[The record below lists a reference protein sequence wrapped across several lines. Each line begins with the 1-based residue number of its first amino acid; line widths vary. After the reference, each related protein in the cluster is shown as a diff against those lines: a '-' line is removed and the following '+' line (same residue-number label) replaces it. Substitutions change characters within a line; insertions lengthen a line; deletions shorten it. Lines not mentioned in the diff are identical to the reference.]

1 MEISTINQLIAAG
14 SGLVG
19 AFIGAAISGWV
30 NHRISKE
37 NHNREVESFKAG
49 FVSEVQS
56 LQTII
61 AERDYLNAFQ
71 KFSEHPDILAGEKV
85 HYEIL
90 IPDNYARFYNAN
102 LNKIGLMG
110 PKLSSKLI
118 QYHQLLQAIV
128 QDLQPE
134 SAPMK
139 HGFDK
144 DMLDETIR
152 IFSMALATGDEILK
166 ENIINTD
173 R

>member
-1 MEISTINQLIAAG
+1 MEISTVNQLIAAG
-14 SGLVG
+14 SGLIG
-19 AFIGAAISGWV
+19 AFIGAGISGWI

-37 NHNREVESFKAG
+37 NHNREIESFKAG

-61 AERDYLNAFQ
+61 SERGYLKAFQ
-71 KFSEHPDILAGEKV
+71 DFSQHPQILKGEKV
-85 HYEIL
+85 FFEIL

-102 LNKIGLMG
+102 LNKVGLMG
-110 PKLSSKLI
+110 SNLSSKLI

-134 SAPMK
+134 AAPMK
-139 HGFDK
+139 NGFDK
-144 DMLDETIR
+144 PMLDETIR
-152 IFSMALATGDEILK
+152 IFSKALSIGDEIIN
-166 ENIINTD
+166 ENEII